1 MVSYTIFASA
11 ASTLPL
17 ILLLLLLHCHQMH
30 AAGMIMAAVLMQKTL
45 HRVAEADA
53 AKSSDVHRVSV
64 WWRLGSM

>member
-1 MVSYTIFASA
+1 MD
-11 ASTLPL
+11 
-17 ILLLLLLHCHQMH
+17 

-53 AKSSDVHRVSV
+53 AKSLDVHRVSV